1 MTIDLTVESS
11 LLAYALA
18 TGGSVSPSR
27 TTLPVLSNVLLKA
40 EKGKLQVSGS
50 NAETSI
56 TAWISAEIKEEGV
69 ITVPEDLFSGIIK
82 SLAAGQ
88 EVRLKELPNMSLQI
102 ECGPVNTAVKGISAE
117 EFPNVLVEKLGSGS
131 LIPAAEFK
139 KIIRQVG
146 LAANPDASKGGILQ
160 GINFTMN
167 GTSLTA
173 AATDQ
178 TRLAIKTVTI
188 QNGYPSNFAVP
199 ATSLD
204 RVVKSMNTVMPDVQ
218 LHVVGNSQV
227 VWNVPG
233 KLQIITSQL
242 AGRFPDVQR
251 VIPQKESATNFRV
264 NKREMLSACNL
275 VELFANQ
282 GSGMATLSATA
293 EKIRL
298 LTAEETVGNADYDVE
313 GKGFTGAPA
322 RVFLNAR
329 NFRESV
335 ESFTGDEVM
344 VFLNGDHGPVLL
356 KAADEEKLTHLMMP
370 MVLS

>member
-1 MTIDLTVESS
+1 MAIELTVESS
-11 LLAYALA
+11 MLGYALTTA
-18 TGGSVSPSR
+18 GSVCPTR
-27 TTLPVLSNVLLKA
+27 TTLPVLGNVLLKA

-56 TAWISAEIKEEGV
+56 TAWISAEVKEEGS
-69 ITVPEDLFSGIIK
+69 ITVPEDLFSGIVK
-82 SLAAGQ
+82 ALAAGQ
-88 EVRLKELPNMSLQI
+88 EVRLKELPNMALEI
-102 ECGPVNTAVKGISAE
+102 ECGPVKTAVKGIAPD

-146 LAANPDASKGGILQ
+146 LAANSDASKGGILQ

-167 GTSLTA
+167 GGTLTA

-178 TRLAIKTVTI
+178 TRLATKIVAV
-188 QNGYPSNFAVP
+188 QNGYPSTFSVP
-199 ATSLD
+199 AASLD

-242 AGRFPDVQR
+242 AGKFPDVQR
-251 VIPQKESATNFRV
+251 VIPQKPSRTNFRV

-275 VELFANQ
+275 VELFASQ
-282 GSGMATLSATA
+282 GSGLATLFATS

-298 LTAEETVGNADYDVE
+298 MTADESVGNADYDVE
-313 GKGFTGAPA
+313 GKEFTGEA
-322 RVFLNAR
+322 VKVNLSAR
-329 NFRESV
+329 NFRESI
-335 ESFTGDEVM
+335 ESFSGEEVQIC
-344 VFLNGDHGPVLL
+344 LNGAQGAIVL

-370 MVLS
+370 MIFG

>member
-11 LLAYALA
+11 LLGYALS

-69 ITVPEDLFSGIIK
+69 ITVPEDLFSGIVK

-131 LIPAAEFK
+131 LIPAVEFK

-146 LAANPDASKGGILQ
+146 LAASPDASKGGILQ

-178 TRLAIKTVTI
+178 TRLAIKTVSV
-188 QNGYPSNFAVP
+188 QNGYPSSFAVP
-199 ATSLD
+199 AASLD
-204 RVVKSMNTVMPDVQ
+204 RVVKSMNTVMPDFQ

-233 KLQIITSQL
+233 KMQIITSQL

-275 VELFANQ
+275 VELFASQ
-282 GSGMATLSATA
+282 GSGLATLSATP

-298 LTAEETVGNADYDVE
+298 MTAEETVGNADYGVE
-313 GKGFTGAPA
+313 GKGFTGAPV

-329 NFRESV
+329 NFRDSV

-344 VFLNGDHGPVLL
+344 VCLNGDRGAVLL